1 MLKENNMRKL
11 FIVLLFILSIS
22 TYAQII
28 PSYGLKIGLGITN
41 HSWEYEPPINSKLD
55 WDNNYGVTIRAF
67 ADVAFNNI
75 IVAEGEIGYSQKG
88 IRKTIPVTTVQNP
101 DGIGESI
108 DVTNKLNYLSLSL
121 IGKIK
126 IETDLFSPFILIG
139 PQYNRLLSSNI
150 AKGFEVVYDHFE
162 KDIFS
167 ITVGLGSEFKIFS
180 INALLE
186 YRYERDINNNSK
198 LSTIDIKNY
207 SHTILVGIIL

>member
-1 MLKENNMRKL
+1 MRKL

-28 PSYGLKIGLGITN
+28 PSYGLKIGSGITN

-198 LSTIDIKNY
+198 LSTIDIRNY
-207 SHTILVGIIL
+207 SHSILVGIIL